1 MKKVA
6 VKSFE
11 EQNYYEILDI
21 APHATSFEIRHA
33 YKRASE
39 IYRNGSLASYSFFSE
54 DERERILAGL
64 EKAFFTLIDDEARA
78 EYDRRLIKLGVIDE
92 ESKYRK
98 FPKEPIP
105 IWDFKRSKA
114 TMGAKYGISK
124 KEEPRVA
131 RDPIFKEILEQ
142 DVVTGEDLKK
152 MRVELGISLEHIA
165 DQTKIRMGLLQSIEA
180 DRFDDLP
187 SRFHLKSFLQS
198 YVKCLTIDTKL
209 IIDRYMKRIKE

>member
-6 VKSFE
+6 VKPFE

-21 APHATSFEIRHA
+21 ASHATSFEIRHA
-33 YKRASE
+33 YKMASE

-54 DERERILAGL
+54 DERERILASL
-64 EKAFFTLIDDEARA
+64 EKAFFTLIDDEARS

-98 FPKEPIP
+98 YPKEPIP
-105 IWDFKRSKA
+105 IWDFKRSRA
-114 TMGAKYGISK
+114 TLGAKYGISK
-124 KEEPRVA
+124 KEEPMVA

-152 MRVELGISLEHIA
+152 MRVELGIPLEQIA
-165 DQTKIRMGLLQSIEA
+165 DQTKIRIGLLRSIED
-180 DRFDDLP
+180 DRFDNLP

-198 YVKCLTIDTKL
+198 YVQCLTIDTKL
-209 IIDRYMKRIKE
+209 IVDRYMKRIKD

>member
-1 MKKVA
+1 MKP
-6 VKSFE
+6 FE

-33 YKRASE
+33 YKMASE
-39 IYRNGSLASYSFFSE
+39 IYRNGSLSSYSFFSE
-54 DERERILAGL
+54 DERERILASL

-78 EYDRRLIKLGVIDE
+78 EYDRRLIKLGVINE
-92 ESKYRK
+92 KSKYRK
-98 FPKEPIP
+98 YPKEPIP
-105 IWDFKRSKA
+105 IWNFKRSRA
-114 TMGAKYGISK
+114 TLGAKYGISK

-152 MRVELGISLEHIA
+152 MRVELGIPLEQIA
-165 DQTKIRMGLLQSIEA
+165 DQTKIRIGLLRSIED
-180 DRFDDLP
+180 DRFDNLP

-198 YVKCLTIDTKL
+198 YVQCLAIDTKL
-209 IIDRYMKRIKE
+209 IVDRYMKRIKD

>member
-1 MKKVA
+1 MKP
-6 VKSFE
+6 FE

-33 YKRASE
+33 YKMASE

-54 DERERILAGL
+54 DERERILASL
-64 EKAFFTLIDDEARA
+64 EKAFFTLIDDEARS

-98 FPKEPIP
+98 YPKEPIP
-105 IWDFKRSKA
+105 IWDFKRSRA
-114 TMGAKYGISK
+114 TLGAKYGISK
-124 KEEPRVA
+124 KEEPMVA

-152 MRVELGISLEHIA
+152 MRVELGIPLEQIA
-165 DQTKIRMGLLQSIEA
+165 DQTKIRIGLLRSIED
-180 DRFDDLP
+180 DRFDNLP

-198 YVKCLTIDTKL
+198 YVQCLTIDTKL
-209 IIDRYMKRIKE
+209 IVDRYMKRIKD